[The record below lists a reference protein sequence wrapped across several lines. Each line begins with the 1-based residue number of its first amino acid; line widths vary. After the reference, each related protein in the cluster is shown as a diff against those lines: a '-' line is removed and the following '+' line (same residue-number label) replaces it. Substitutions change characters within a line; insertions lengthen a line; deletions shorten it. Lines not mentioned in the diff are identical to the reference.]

1 MAPSLICSFVMRM
14 TVILAECSNHLDQED
29 VARLALNLLETL
41 DRSMR
46 RITYERDG
54 YTFNYLIDCGYS
66 NISFSSG
73 VFIWFCFL
81 FLPSSLFVC
90 LLENFFFNYTS
101 SASSPITISEEV
113 TMLLSGKHDADS
125 GKAHDV
131 DLAFKDDGASKDD
144 RGRVAV
150 SLRPRNAEEM
160 MADVAL
166 RNIAVG
172 LSGWQL
178 LPGLSLGPARAP
190 SPSGNNPPWNYS
202 YGSGLDDTYSVVADE
217 DIGREI
223 PHAFLNQV
231 RKDFLGKYSAQF
243 VKALIANSL
252 SNELGSK
259 LKEHMEYVAAK
270 VSKDEQ
276 VAMEYIEKN
285 RGWHM
290 RRKSKAPSLSYSFVA
305 HGTVVLAD
313 WLQFDHTVSG
323 LAVDYLSELPC
334 SINKITYDRG
344 GCTINYLLDSNFTY
358 CVVAAK
364 AMGRKIPLAFLD
376 QIKKDFTARFGGGLA
391 VATVENSLNKDFRSK
406 LKERM
411 RHAEVKAAQAS
422 KDKGVTMETIEKVRA
437 WCGLY

>member
-1 MAPSLICSFVMRM
+1 MAPSLICSFVMRR

-125 GKAHDV
+125 GKAHDA

-144 RGRVAV
+144 RA
-150 SLRPRNAEEM
+150 
-160 MADVAL
+160 
-166 RNIAVG
+166 
-172 LSGWQL
+172 
-178 LPGLSLGPARAP
+178 
-190 SPSGNNPPWNYS
+190 
-202 YGSGLDDTYSVVADE
+202 YSVVADE

>member
-1 MAPSLICSFVMRM
+1 MAPSLICSFVMRR
-14 TVILAECSNHLDQED
+14 TVILAECSNHQDQED

-54 YTFNYLIDCGYS
+54 YTFNYLIDCGY
-66 NISFSSG
+66 
-73 VFIWFCFL
+73 
-81 FLPSSLFVC
+81 
-90 LLENFFFNYTS
+90 
-101 SASSPITISEEV
+101 
-113 TMLLSGKHDADS
+113 
-125 GKAHDV
+125 
-131 DLAFKDDGASKDD
+131 
-144 RGRVAV
+144 
-150 SLRPRNAEEM
+150 
-160 MADVAL
+160 
-166 RNIAVG
+166 
-172 LSGWQL
+172 
-178 LPGLSLGPARAP
+178 
-190 SPSGNNPPWNYS
+190 
-202 YGSGLDDTYSVVADE
+202 TYSVVADE

-276 VAMEYIEKN
+276 VAMEYIDKN

-364 AMGRKIPLAFLD
+364 AMGRKIPLALLD

-422 KDKGVTMETIEKVRA
+422 KDEGVTMENIEKDEEEDDDDDDDKEEDDDDSDEEDE
-437 WCGLY
+437 Y